1 MNYIEGQL
9 SLEKSV
15 AANLMM
21 ERKMCVKKK
30 KRMRKGR
37 TIVAFLLAMFFVVS
51 APVPEVRAEGYSNEE
66 STLTVAVVANKTQK
80 YDLLKVQ
87 PITTLFDC
95 EIIMAFRADE
105 GLCMTFTT
113 SSAGPAKVIGVKDI
127 KVQQKVWYGWKTVLV
142 SDGTELY
149 DSSIFAADLTY
160 SDAIKDKTYRVICTH
175 YADYDGYEE
184 VVNDTGAFKFT
195 Y

>member
-1 MNYIEGQL
+1 M
-9 SLEKSV
+9 
-15 AANLMM
+15 
-21 ERKMCVKKK
+21 KKK
-30 KRMRKGR
+30 KRMRKGT
-37 TIVAFLLAMFFVVS
+37 TIVAFLLAMFFAVS
-51 APVPEVRAEGYSNEE
+51 APAQEVRAEGYDNEG
-66 STLTVAVVANKTQK
+66 SMLTVAVANKTQE

-127 KVQQKVWYGWKTVLV
+127 KVQQKVWYGWKTVFI
-142 SDGTELY
+142 SDGTESN
-149 DSSIFAADLTY
+149 DRSTFAADLVY
-160 SDAIKDKTYRVICTH
+160 PDAIKDKTYRVICTH
-175 YADYDGYEE
+175 YADVDGYEE
-184 VVNDTGAFKFT
+184 AVNDTGAFKYT

>member
-1 MNYIEGQL
+1 MKE
-9 SLEKSV
+9 
-15 AANLMM
+15 
-21 ERKMCVKKK
+21 K

-37 TIVAFLLAMFFVVS
+37 TIVAFLLALFVAVS
-51 APVPEVRAEGYSNEE
+51 APAQEVRAEEYNENT
-66 STLTVAVVANKTQK
+66 TLTVVVANKTPE
-80 YDLLKVQ
+80 YDPYGVQ
-87 PITTLFDC
+87 PLTTLFNC
-95 EIIMAFRADE
+95 QIIMAFRADE

-184 VVNDTGAFKFT
+184 AVNDTGAFQFT

>member
-1 MNYIEGQL
+1 MKE
-9 SLEKSV
+9 
-15 AANLMM
+15 
-21 ERKMCVKKK
+21 K

-37 TIVAFLLAMFFVVS
+37 TIVVFLLALLFAVN
-51 APVPEVRAEGYSNEE
+51 APAQEARAEEYNENT
-66 STLTVAVVANKTQK
+66 TLTVVVANKTPE
-80 YDLLKVQ
+80 YDPYGVQ
-87 PITTLFDC
+87 PLTTLFDC

-113 SSAGPAKVIGVKDI
+113 SSVGPAKVIGVKDI

-184 VVNDTGAFKFT
+184 VVNDTGAFKYT